1 MTSWSPNQIYLQE
14 IKKKTHQ
21 KTNEAKHAFILGTME
36 SKEHTGLNP
45 TKMFKDEA
53 EMCKICSSTM

>member
-1 MTSWSPNQIYLQE
+1 MTSWSPNQIYPQE
-14 IKKKTHQ
+14 IKKTHK

-36 SKEHTGLNP
+36 SKEHIGLNP

-53 EMCKICSSTM
+53 EMSKICSSTV